1 MDIKNLALCIDD
13 KKNNDFSLT
22 LSPKQKKKGLYI
34 NKSEVNLRI
43 KNDLNYNREITY
55 DKRNKIFSADKK
67 DNIHNFIENKNL
79 KEIQVNSNFGIN
91 ANELIKDKNRLQHI
105 IEAIDTILQRTE
117 GLSYEDF
124 SSDKM
129 LFGGIVYYTLIIGE
143 AAYKLTK
150 PFIESNP
157 QINW

>member
-1 MDIKNLALCIDD
+1 M
-13 KKNNDFSLT
+13 
-22 LSPKQKKKGLYI
+22 
-34 NKSEVNLRI
+34 R
-43 KNDLNYNREITY
+43 
-55 DKRNKIFSADKK
+55 
-67 DNIHNFIENKNL
+67 
-79 KEIQVNSNFGIN
+79 
-91 ANELIKDKNRLQHI
+91 ELIKDKNRLQHI

-157 QINW
+157 QITGKRLPI